1 MLLQR
6 PVVRTAKGRAW
17 GTQHDFSAYVGHPTS
32 TCFFL
37 AQRWSSSKLKN
48 PKTRSSR
55 PKNSKCIPN
64 EELVIHNH
72 DYVSFVILRLEIQSC
87 QNGRKLFPH
96 PFTWLTKISISVS
109 PHFFSHTGELGEN
122 AKRNP
127 SLAKSLGDKQR
138 WYSSFRRV
146 REEDEP
152 KSALLAEKTDLCTSA
167 TNLSFFQIQL
177 SAIF

>member
-1 MLLQR
+1 MI
-6 PVVRTAKGRAW
+6 
-17 GTQHDFSAYVGHPTS
+17 YTS
-32 TCFFL
+32 TY
-37 AQRWSSSKLKN
+37 KY
-48 PKTRSSR
+48 
-55 PKNSKCIPN
+55 
-64 EELVIHNH
+64 H
-72 DYVSFVILRLEIQSC
+72 DCVSFVVLRLEIQSC
-87 QNGRKLFPH
+87 QNGSNLFPH
-96 PFTWLTKISISVS
+96 PFTWLTKISISIS
-109 PHFFSHTGELGEN
+109 LHFFSHTGELGEN

-167 TNLSFFQIQL
+167 TNLSFFQIQV